1 MAGTELEPIAVI
13 GVALRVPGARTPE
26 QLWRNLRAGV
36 ASISWFSRDEL
47 RARGAPEVELASP
60 DFVPAAGVIDDADRF
75 DAALFGLSDREAELT
90 HPEKRIF
97 LECAWA
103 ALEHAGHDPARAA
116 APIGVFATAT
126 SSGFLLDNLPRVGDA
141 ERGQVFGRDLA
152 ALTSERLGLTGPS
165 LTIEGVCSASL
176 VATHVAC
183 QALLAGECGIALA
196 GGASLSAPHR
206 WGYLPGGELSPDGH
220 CRSFDADAQGAV
232 PGDGVGVLVLRRL
245 RDAERDGDTIHGV
258 IRGSALNHTGGARIG
273 IAGQVALVT
282 EAMAIAEVDPR
293 SLGHVELHGNGLLH
307 EETVEIRVLTE
318 AFRKAT
324 ADRGFCTIGSVK
336 PNLGHAG
343 PATGMAMLTKVL
355 AMLRAGERPPNLF
368 VRRPN
373 PLVRLEAT
381 PFRLTAELAPWP
393 SDGDARRRAGVGVF
407 GNGMCNAYL
416 VLEDASPPPARAPGR
431 DAGLLVLCAHTRA
444 ALAAIRAQLRAH
456 LLDHPDDD
464 PADVAFTLH
473 TGRRA
478 LAHRLAFGFGDR
490 AELLAALAGD
500 LDDDAE
506 VDADRPPRVVLVC
519 PDGDARLAALAR
531 ALGAEPAL
539 RDAYD
544 DCVRA
549 AGGALSDAGAVFALQ
564 LAVART
570 WQAWGVEPAGVHG
583 IGIGAR
589 AAAVLTG
596 ASPLLDALSG
606 AGGAGAIGAI
616 PEGAVVL
623 ELGPGAAGAASA
635 GWIAAL
641 AGAAEHGAARAMLD
655 AAARLWRLGV
665 AIDPAG
671 LYRGESRR
679 RIPLPTY
686 PFGGARYPWRVTAG
700 DR

>member
-478 LAHRLAFGFGDR
+478 LAPRSPGTSTTTPRSTPIARR
-490 AELLAALAGD
+490 AWCWCAPTGTRASPRSPARSAPSPRSAMRTTTACAPPAARYPTRARCSRSSSRSRGPGRHG
-500 LDDDAE
+500 ASSRP
-506 VDADRPPRVVLVC
+506 ACTASGSAPAPPRSSPARRRSSTRC
-519 PDGDARLAALAR
+519 P
-531 ALGAEPAL
+531 
-539 RDAYD
+539 
-544 DCVRA
+544 
-549 AGGALSDAGAVFALQ
+549 
-564 LAVART
+564 
-570 WQAWGVEPAGVHG
+570 
-583 IGIGAR
+583 
-589 AAAVLTG
+589 
-596 ASPLLDALSG
+596 
-606 AGGAGAIGAI
+606 
-616 PEGAVVL
+616 
-623 ELGPGAAGAASA
+623 GP
-635 GWIAAL
+635 
-641 AGAAEHGAARAMLD
+641 AARARS
-655 AAARLWRLGV
+655 APSPRARSSSSSAPAPRVPRRPAGSPRSRGPPSTAPRGRCSTPRPGCGGSASRSIRRACTAASPAGGSRCRRTRSAAR
-665 AIDPAG
+665 ATP
-671 LYRGESRR
+671 
-679 RIPLPTY
+679 
-686 PFGGARYPWRVTAG
+686 GA
-700 DR
+700 